1 MNFWEKRRRRN
12 VSFQQQLEIFI
23 CQKRIQKAAAPKA
36 LSDSEFQKFM
46 EQLAEGMVVTH
57 KIFGQGAVVELNEKK
72 IRVDFDGE
80 VKTFSS
86 RVLAGS
92 GMLRL

>member
-1 MNFWEKRRRRN
+1 
-12 VSFQQQLEIFI
+12 
-23 CQKRIQKAAAPKA
+23 
-36 LSDSEFQKFM
+36 M

-57 KIFGQGAVVELNEKK
+57 KIFGQGVLVELNEKK

>member
-1 MNFWEKRRRRN
+1 
-12 VSFQQQLEIFI
+12 
-23 CQKRIQKAAAPKA
+23 
-36 LSDSEFQKFM
+36 
-46 EQLAEGMVVTH
+46 MVVTH

-72 IRVDFDGE
+72 IRIDFGGE

-92 GMLRL
+92 EMLRL